1 MFRGFIKCYCILL
14 LSLDHGII
22 IMLYNNYVHA
32 EPPNPTKATLN
43 FESEAQ
49 LSLISLEGYLHWSIE
64 GDDREDTA
72 DLNTSY
78 MVTVIP
84 ESVESNLSVFTTSNT
99 SIQLILSNDWEYNIS
114 VVAKNCVGTS
124 EPAEIYITWD
134 G

>member
-1 MFRGFIKCYCILL
+1 
-14 LSLDHGII
+14 
-22 IMLYNNYVHA
+22 MLYNNYVHA

-43 FESEAQ
+43 FESEPQ
-49 LSLISLEGYLHWSIE
+49 LSLISLEGYFHWSIE
-64 GDDREDTA
+64 SDDREDTA
-72 DLNTSY
+72 YLNTSY

-99 SIQLILSNDWEYNIS
+99 SIQLTLSNDREYNIS

-124 EPAEIYITWD
+124 EPAEIYTTWD